1 VAKADEK
8 RRLAWPWWATWALI
22 AVVATSALTVAVTVY
37 ASLR

>member
-8 RRLAWPWWATWALI
+8 RRLTWPWWATWALI
-22 AVVATSALTVAVTVY
+22 AVVATSALTVVVTLY